1 MIHIKNKFFLLSVFL
16 LLLIIIFILLISF
29 FKQKN
34 EINNLQSQLIQSY
47 TTEQDIHQSD
57 DDKDIDENK
66 ISVIAKNYVEATITM
81 EKDNYSSQKILSK
94 IKPIS
99 TESLYLQKK
108 EQLGVIDN
116 NKGDDTMTT
125 GGTSTDVFVKE
136 VYLLKKTNTTFD
148 VVIFSRVID
157 KTDDVLTESA
167 LITKLEIK
175 KDKDEYKVNQEIGEQ
190 VVNTGINGIVVIDR

>member
-1 MIHIKNKFFLLSVFL
+1 MKYINNKFFLLSVFL
-16 LLLIIIFILLISF
+16 LFLIIIFILLIIF

-34 EINNLQSQLIQSY
+34 EINNLQSQLIESY
-47 TTEQDIHQSD
+47 TTEQNINQFD
-57 DDKDIDENK
+57 DNNDIDENK
-66 ISVIAKNYVEATITM
+66 ISVVAKNYVEATITM

-94 IKPIS
+94 IKPLS

-148 VVIFSRVID
+148 VVVFSRVID